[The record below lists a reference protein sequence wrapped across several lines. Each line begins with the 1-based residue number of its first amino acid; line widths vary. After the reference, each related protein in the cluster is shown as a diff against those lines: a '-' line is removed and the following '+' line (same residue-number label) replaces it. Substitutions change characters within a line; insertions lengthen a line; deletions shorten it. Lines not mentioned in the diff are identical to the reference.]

1 MDRIIHLLC
10 FVDQTHLVPGYL
22 EHALRLSTARRDRS
36 AKLGREGRAAKLLR
50 CRHIASRCI
59 AITAAS
65 FRQIAYRKID
75 TVLCT
80 SRIIIID
87 PFLRLLDV
95 TWVFR
100 PSNLSYDDSHRRVV
114 FARHLW
120 DPLDLVAIIY

>member
-1 MDRIIHLLC
+1 MDCIIHLLRL
-10 FVDQTHLVPGYL
+10 VDQAHLAPGYL

-50 CRHIASRCI
+50 RHHIASRCI

-65 FRQIAYRKID
+65 FRQIADRKID
-75 TVLCT
+75 TVLWA

-87 PFLRLLDV
+87 PLLRLLDM

-100 PSNLSYDDSHRRVV
+100 PSNLSYHDSHRRVIL
-114 FARHLW
+114 ARHLC
-120 DPLDLVAIIY
+120 DPLDLVAISY